1 MAPETEFDEQD
12 GAEVLDETNL
22 TDDGQDI
29 ANFDE
34 IDDVYDATRAEGDD
48 EEDEDAE
55 YDDDLDDQDLDDI
68 SEGLQGERDDEG
80 LDIEREPLSP
90 VTGDEDDI
98 ETAISDDDDDAADFE
113 STQLADDD
121 IEVLGYAKD
130 R

>member
-1 MAPETEFDEQD
+1 MAPETEYDEQD

-22 TDDGQDI
+22 TEDGGDI
-29 ANFDE
+29 ANFDDIEDVYDVTQAEGDAEEDEEDFDNFDDEDADE
-34 IDDVYDATRAEGDD
+34 IDD
-48 EEDEDAE
+48 
-55 YDDDLDDQDLDDI
+55 DLK
-68 SEGLQGERDDEG
+68 GERDDEG
-80 LDIEREPLSP
+80 LDVEREPLSP

-98 ETAISDDDDDAADFE
+98 EAAISDDDDAAADFE